1 MPGWAPR
8 SGHRLLGLAAA
19 ALLVGCA
26 WLLPAAP
33 GLAAVQA
40 PTASAAAAS
49 AAQRG
54 PELTPIEIPAELV
67 ARALALAGAPAESA
81 LALRIGV
88 PELRRQLVYQFG
100 SAVLDS
106 RKVDVFIEQEKNK
119 QLASGADPK
128 RFEVLEE
135 QVQKKVEEALK
146 SVREQY
152 PTLDPAV
159 VLSHNNIDIKNL
171 GRLTRQST
179 MFDAVFLPDNPAE
192 WPATSME
199 AIKSRMGE
207 AIVQQLTD
215 SYAKRQEELA
225 KLPEEERAKA
235 MQNQGVFQMLMRAQI
250 QQELNAAADL
260 KWASSGLP
268 PEVAMRVNGLDILVD
283 DVYAEIA
290 ENLSPQQIDEAR
302 DWLVKCALIETALQR
317 SGKLLSEEEFAPLYE
332 AHVHPPEQSFFP
344 MESVV
349 RQFMK
354 FPSMDVYRQYYRLL
368 SSFERLIADQI
379 TDASLQAHYEARA
392 NRMLN
397 LSTVDCEIILCAA
410 FDFESNRWKED
421 GWKLAEEEAL
431 QVVDQLAAAEGGNWD
446 RLLEAY
452 SDFWDPPAPT
462 QATMQ
467 QAPRK
472 KNKGRIGAHN
482 RNELLQ
488 TLSESDYRNFIVGSS
503 ITDEIFFN
511 LEAGQVGGPYE
522 GPFGY
527 YIVRVLSQGAPT
539 GARSLGDASF
549 RDMVRQDYVATR
561 FMGYGRQLSEAVE
574 PQ

>member
-1 MPGWAPR
+1 VPR
-8 SGHRLLGLAAA
+8 TGLGLTGLAAA
-19 ALLVGCA
+19 CLLSVGA
-26 WLLPAAP
+26 WVLPALP
-33 GLAAVQA
+33 
-40 PTASAAAAS
+40 ASAATQQAP
-49 AAQRG
+49 AAQTAPETKTG
-54 PELTPIEIPAELV
+54 PQLAPVEIPAELV
-67 ARALALAGAPAESA
+67 ARALALAGAPADA
-81 LALRIGV
+81 PQPIRIGV

-106 RKVDVFIEQEKNK
+106 RKVDVFIEQEKQT
-119 QLASGADPK
+119 QLAAGADPK

-159 VLSHNNIDIKNL
+159 VLSHNNIDINNL
-171 GRLTRQST
+171 ARMTRQST
-179 MFDAVFLPDNPAE
+179 MFDAVFLPENPAE

-260 KWASSGLP
+260 KWASDGLP
-268 PEVAMRVNGLDILVD
+268 PEVAMSVNGRDIRVD
-283 DVYAEIA
+283 DVYQEIA
-290 ENLSPQQIDEAR
+290 GNLSPQQLDEAR
-302 DWLVKCALIETALQR
+302 DWLVKCSLLETALQR
-317 SGKLLSEEEFAPLYE
+317 SGKLLSEDEFAPLYE

-368 SSFERLIADQI
+368 SSYERLIADDI
-379 TDASLQAHYEARA
+379 TDENLQAHYQARG

-397 LSTVDCEIILCAA
+397 LSTVDAEIILCSA
-410 FDFESNRWKED
+410 FDFENNRWKED

-431 QVVDQLAAAEGGNWD
+431 QVVDALAAAEGKNWD
-446 RLLEAY
+446 ELLEAH

-462 QATMQ
+462 QASMQ

-488 TLSESDYRNFIVGSS
+488 TLAESDYRNFIVGASV
-503 ITDEIFFN
+503 TDEIFFN

-522 GPFGY
+522 GPYGY
-527 YIVRVLSQGAPT
+527 YLVRVLSQGEPS
-539 GARSLGDASF
+539 GARTLGDANF
-549 RDMVRQDYVATR
+549 KEMVRQDYLSTR
-561 FMGYGRQLSEAVE
+561 FMAFGRQLSESVE
-574 PQ
+574 TQ